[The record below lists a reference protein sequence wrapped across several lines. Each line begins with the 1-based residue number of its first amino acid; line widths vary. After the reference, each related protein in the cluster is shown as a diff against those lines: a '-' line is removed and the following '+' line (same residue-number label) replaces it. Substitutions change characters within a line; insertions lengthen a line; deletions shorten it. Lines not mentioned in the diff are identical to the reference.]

1 MARDAGFGAPRAQL
15 ALPHWTPMVRRL
27 ILINAGLFL
36 ASFALY
42 LVREDWLEALLL
54 QLGLDSARFDGSTWP
69 PLWQLFTYGFLHSVT
84 QITHVLFNMLT
95 LFFFGTQLE
104 ERYGSGSLL
113 FHYLAAQLCGALLFL
128 ISTWFLGA
136 QPLLIGAS
144 GACYGVMFA
153 VATLFPGRQVIFILF
168 PMTLRTLAFVLLG
181 MTVFMGLLDLKHG
194 VSGGVSHA
202 THLGGLAYGWLAARK
217 GWLEFDP
224 RARLE
229 RRRTVRAAEQA
240 VQEQLRSEADAMRM
254 DQLLEKIHR
263 EGMARLSAD
272 EREFLRRMSQRRP

>member
-15 ALPHWTPMVRRL
+15 GLPHWTPMVRRL

-36 ASFALY
+36 ACFALY
-42 LVREDWLEALLL
+42 LVRADWLDALLL

-104 ERYGSGSLL
+104 ERCGSGSLL
-113 FHYLAAQLCGALLFL
+113 FHYLIAQLCGALLFL
-128 ISTWFLGA
+128 ISTWFFCA
-136 QPLLIGAS
+136 QQLLIGAS

-153 VATLFPGRQVIFILF
+153 IATLFPNRQVIFILF
-168 PMTLRTLAFVLLG
+168 PMTLRTLTFVLLG

-194 VSGGVSHA
+194 ATGGVSHA
-202 THLGGLAYGWLAARK
+202 THLGGLAYGWLAARR
-217 GWLEFDP
+217 GWLDFDP
-224 RARLE
+224 LARLE
-229 RRRTVRAAEQA
+229 QWRTARAAERA
-240 VQEQLRSEADAMRM
+240 VSDQLRSEADAQRM

-263 EGMARLSAD
+263 EGMAHLSAD